1 MKQLPRCFAGLL
13 SLFIFALAANAEA
26 PPSLAAK
33 PEAVIKRSLE
43 AARADVKVQS
53 VASSEIPGL
62 YAVQIEN
69 GPEVYATGDGKY
81 FLVGDL
87 FQVDA
92 KGFANITE
100 HKRNGERAKLLA
112 DVKTKD
118 MIVFK
123 PKTATKGVI
132 NVFTDVECG
141 WCQRFH
147 QDVPQ
152 LNAMGIEVRYLAY
165 PRAGIGSEDYKK
177 MVTAW
182 CAKDRQG
189 TLTRYKNRESVPLN
203 VCADNPVAAEYQL
216 GERIGVNGTPTLVTA
231 DGELIPGYVP
241 PAELAQRLG
250 VK

>member
-1 MKQLPRCFAGLL
+1 MNQWVKVFFGLL
-13 SLFIFALAANAEA
+13 TLVVAVGANAQPTA
-26 PPSLAAK
+26 DK
-33 PEAVIKRSLE
+33 PEVVIKRALE
-43 AARADVKVQS
+43 AARTDIKVQS
-53 VASSEIPGL
+53 VTSSEIPGL
-62 YAVQIEN
+62 YAVQIDN
-69 GPEVYATGDGKY
+69 GPEVYATADGKY
-81 FLVGDL
+81 FLLGDL
-87 FQVDA
+87 FQIQA

-100 HKRNGERAKLLA
+100 RKRNGERAKLLA
-112 DVKTKD
+112 DVKLKD

-123 PKTATKGVI
+123 PKTASKGVI

-189 TLTRYKNRESVPLN
+189 TLTRYKNREAVPLS

-241 PAELAQRLG
+241 PTELAQRLG

>member
-1 MKQLPRCFAGLL
+1 MNQWVKVFFGLL
-13 SLFIFALAANAEA
+13 TLVVAVGANAQPTA
-26 PPSLAAK
+26 DK
-33 PEAVIKRSLE
+33 PEVVIKRALE
-43 AARADVKVQS
+43 AARTDIKVQS
-53 VASSEIPGL
+53 VTSSEIPGL
-62 YAVQIEN
+62 YTVQIDN
-69 GPEVYATGDGKY
+69 GPEVYATADGKY
-81 FLVGDL
+81 FLLGDL
-87 FQVDA
+87 FQIQA

-100 HKRNGERAKLLA
+100 RKRNGERAKLLA
-112 DVKTKD
+112 DVKLKD

-123 PKTATKGVI
+123 PKTASKGVI

-189 TLTRYKNRESVPLN
+189 TLTRYKNREAVPLS

-241 PAELAQRLG
+241 PTELAQRLG

>member
-1 MKQLPRCFAGLL
+1 
-13 SLFIFALAANAEA
+13 
-26 PPSLAAK
+26 
-33 PEAVIKRSLE
+33 
-43 AARADVKVQS
+43 
-53 VASSEIPGL
+53 
-62 YAVQIEN
+62 VQIDN
-69 GPEVYATGDGKY
+69 GPEVYATADGKY
-81 FLVGDL
+81 FLLGDL
-87 FQVDA
+87 FQIQA

-112 DVKTKD
+112 DVKLKD

-123 PKTATKGVI
+123 PKTASKGVI

-189 TLTRYKNRESVPLN
+189 TLTRYKNREAVPLS

-241 PAELAQRLG
+241 PTELAQRLG